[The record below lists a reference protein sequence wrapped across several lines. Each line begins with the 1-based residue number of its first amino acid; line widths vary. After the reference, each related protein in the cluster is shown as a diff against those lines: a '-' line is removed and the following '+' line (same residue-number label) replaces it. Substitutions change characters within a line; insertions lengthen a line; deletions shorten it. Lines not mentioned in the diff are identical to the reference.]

1 MPSSRP
7 IAINYVCNKILEINP
22 MSVLDIGIGFGK
34 FGFLARE
41 YTDIWHGR
49 YFKWETKIEGIEA
62 FERYVGLLQRLVYD
76 KIHIGDAL
84 NVILQLDYK
93 YDLIICSDMLEHLEK
108 DRGLELLKVIT
119 KKGKYSIIVL
129 PIFPSPQGNVYGN
142 EYERHR
148 ARWDY
153 PELEKFGQVK
163 SILKN
168 NTFILEIK
176 GGE

>member
-7 IAINYVCNKILEINP
+7 IAINYVCNKILELNP

-41 YTDIWHGR
+41 YTDVWHGR

-84 NVILQLDYK
+84 DVILHLDCK
-93 YDLIICSDMLEHLEK
+93 FDVIICADMLEHLEK
-108 DRGLELLKVIT
+108 DRGLKLLKAIRD
-119 KKGKYSIIVL
+119 KGEYSIIVL
-129 PIFPSPQGNVYGN
+129 PMFPSPQGAVNDN
-142 EYERHR
+142 EYELHR
-148 ARWDY
+148 AKWDY
-153 PELEKFGQVK
+153 PELAEFGQVTPMPK
-163 SILKN
+163 G

-176 GGE
+176 GGN